1 VNLISII
8 HHLKNAE
15 IIIPLYSYNKA
26 LNILQNVKTK
36 YSLSTN
42 LSLVSI
48 IGTGI
53 KYDTYIVTK
62 ILNFLKELP
71 TTVHSLIS
79 SEFKI
84 SILIEEKYANDLLI
98 NLHKEFIENC
108 D

>member
-1 VNLISII
+1 MEEVCEWL
-8 HHLKNAE
+8 LFWYEVKFDTKNNWFV
-15 IIIPLYSYNKA
+15 Y
-26 LNILQNVKTK
+26 
-36 YSLSTN
+36 
-42 LSLVSI
+42 I

-71 TTVHSLIS
+71 TNVHSLIS

-84 SILIEEKYANDLLI
+84 SILIEEKYANDFLI
-98 NLHKEFIENC
+98 NLHREFIENF